1 MTAAPIQAR
10 EPGHAPMPSPAREHR
25 GYPGLNAL
33 RALGALM
40 VLTTHTGFDTGRI
53 LHGWFG
59 AVITR
64 MDFGVAIFFV
74 LSGFLLGRP
83 FLLRGALGQ
92 PAPRLRSYFWKR
104 ALRILPLYWV
114 VILATIVFQPG
125 NDYVTPAMWARNFTL
140 TQLYHPDLLPQG
152 LTQMWSLATEAAF
165 YVVLPFLC
173 MVLIGRRGRGR
184 SQLRPARVYVIL
196 GIISAL
202 GVAWQA
208 HVAPIPGVHGHYA
221 QWLPGYLPWFAVGL
235 ALATASV
242 TEQLGRESAATRF
255 CERLASDPLGCW
267 LAAALVYGICC
278 TPLIGPRTLVA
289 QTSWEGGLKCVLY
302 AVSSGL
308 LVLPL
313 VFGHMQEHP
322 IRRWCN
328 RPLPF
333 FLGEISYGIFCI
345 HLLVLN
351 AVLRLPQF
359 GIFGGHFAAV
369 WVITATVTI
378 GLATLSYYGIERP
391 FLRLKSVGLGSDRRG
406 GTRDTLAE
414 TGTTAASEATSRS

>member
-1 MTAAPIQAR
+1 MTTP
-10 EPGHAPMPSPAREHR
+10 PGPAREHR

-83 FLLRGALGQ
+83 FLLRAARGGP
-92 PAPRLRSYFWKR
+92 PAALRSYFWKR
-104 ALRILPLYWV
+104 TLRILPLYWA
-114 VILATIVFQPG
+114 VIVATILFQPG
-125 NDYVTPAMWARNFTL
+125 NDYVTPQMWFQNFTL
-140 TQLYHPDLLPQG
+140 TQLYQPDLLPQG

-173 MVLIGRRGRGR
+173 MLLIGRPRRTGEFRA
-184 SQLRPARVYVIL
+184 SRVYVIL
-196 GIISAL
+196 GLVSVG

-208 HVAPIPGVHGHYA
+208 SVVTIPGVHGHFA
-221 QWLPGYLPWFAVGL
+221 QCLPGYLPWFAVGL

-242 TEQLGRESAATRF
+242 TEQLSQDSAAPRF
-255 CERLASDPLGCW
+255 CERMASDPLGCW
-267 LAAALVYGICC
+267 VAAALVYGIAC
-278 TPLIGPRTLVA
+278 TPLTGPRTLLA
-289 QTSWEGGLKCVLY
+289 QTSWEAGLKCVLY
-302 AVSSGL
+302 AVASGL

-313 VFGHMQEHP
+313 VFGHLQEHP

-328 RPLPF
+328 HPVPF

-351 AVLRLPQF
+351 AVLRRSEF
-359 GIFGGHFAAV
+359 GTFQGHFAAV
-369 WVITATVTI
+369 WVITAGVTI
-378 GLATLSYYGIERP
+378 GLATLSYYVVERP
-391 FLRLKSVGLGSDRRG
+391 FLRLKTLRFGTLGRRG
-406 GTRDTLAE
+406 GDDPREE
-414 TGTTAASEATSRS
+414 TGTAAASEATSRT

>member
-1 MTAAPIQAR
+1 VTTAPT
-10 EPGHAPMPSPAREHR
+10 PALEHR

-40 VLTTHTGFDTGRI
+40 VLTTHVGFDTGRI
-53 LHGWFG
+53 LTGWFG
-59 AVITR
+59 AALTR

-83 FLLRGALGQ
+83 FLLRGAVGHGA
-92 PAPRLRSYFWKR
+92 APLTPYFWKR

-114 VILATIVFQPG
+114 VVVATIVFQPG
-125 NDYVTPAMWARNFTL
+125 NDYVTPQMWFRNLTL

-173 MVLIGRRGRGR
+173 LLLLGRPRPGR
-184 SQLRPARVYVIL
+184 SPLHPTRVYAVLAVI
-196 GIISAL
+196 GAL

-208 HVAPIPGVHGHYA
+208 AVSPIPGVHGHYA

-242 TEQLGRESAATRF
+242 TEQLGRESRAVRL
-255 CERLASDPLGCW
+255 CERLAADPLGCW
-267 LAAALVYGICC
+267 LAAALVFGICC
-278 TPLIGPRTLVA
+278 TPLIGPRTLLS
-289 QTSWEGGLKCVLY
+289 QSSWEAGLKCVLY
-302 AVSSGL
+302 AVASGL

-313 VFGHMQEHP
+313 VFGHLQEHR

-328 RPLPF
+328 HPVPF

-351 AVLRLPQF
+351 AVLRQSEF
-359 GIFGGHFAAV
+359 GVFRGHFLEV
-369 WVITATVTI
+369 WLVTLAVTI

-391 FLRLKSVGLGSDRRG
+391 FLRLKTLRFGAEGRG
-406 GTRDTLAE
+406 GSAGE
-414 TGTTAASEATSRS
+414 GAGTTADSEATRRS

>member
-1 MTAAPIQAR
+1 MTAVPT
-10 EPGHAPMPSPAREHR
+10 PALEHR

-40 VLTTHTGFDTGRI
+40 VLTTHTGFNTGQI
-53 LHGWFG
+53 LVGWTG
-59 AVITR
+59 AVIAR
-64 MDFGVAIFFV
+64 MDFGVALFFV

-83 FLLRGALGQ
+83 FLLRGALAQ
-92 PAPRLRSYFWKR
+92 PRASLRTYFWKR

-114 VILATIVFQPG
+114 VVLATMTLASG
-125 NDYVTPAMWARNFTL
+125 NDYVTPTMWLRNFTL

-173 MVLIGRRGRGR
+173 MVLLGRRGHRE
-184 SQLRPARVYVIL
+184 SPLRPFRVYVVL
-196 GIISAL
+196 GVISVL

-208 HVAPIPGVHGHYA
+208 AVAPIPGDEGHYA

-242 TEQLGRESAATRF
+242 TEQLGRDSTATRF
-255 CERLASDPLGCW
+255 CERMAADPLGCW

-278 TPLIGPRTLVA
+278 TPLIGPRTLHA
-289 QTSWEGGLKCVLY
+289 PTSWEAGLKCVLY
-302 AVSSGL
+302 AVAAGL

-313 VFGHMQEHP
+313 VFGHLQEHP

-328 RPLPF
+328 RPVPF
-333 FLGEISYGIFCI
+333 FLGEISYGVFCI

-351 AVLRLPQF
+351 AVLQQPEF
-359 GIFGGHFAAV
+359 GIFRGHFVEV
-369 WVITATVTI
+369 WFITATITI
-378 GLATLSYYGIERP
+378 GLAILSYYAVERP
-391 FLRLKSVGLGSDRRG
+391 FLRLKAVRFGSDGRG
-406 GTRDTLAE
+406 GRGSG
-414 TGTTAASEATSRS
+414 TGTTAASEATIST

>member
-1 MTAAPIQAR
+1 MTAAPT
-10 EPGHAPMPSPAREHR
+10 PALEHR

-40 VLTTHTGFDTGRI
+40 VLTTHVGFDTGRI
-53 LHGWFG
+53 LTGWFG
-59 AVITR
+59 AALTR

-83 FLLRGALGQ
+83 FLLRGAVGHRTPLT
-92 PAPRLRSYFWKR
+92 PYFWKR
-104 ALRILPLYWV
+104 ALRILPLYWI
-114 VILATIVFQPG
+114 VIVATILFQPG
-125 NDYVTPAMWARNFTL
+125 NDYVTPQMWVRNFTL

-152 LTQMWSLATEAAF
+152 LTQMWSLATEVAF

-173 MVLIGRRGRGR
+173 MLLLGRSRRGR
-184 SQLRPARVYVIL
+184 SSLHPVRVYVIL
-196 GIISAL
+196 GVMSAL

-208 HVAPIPGVHGHYA
+208 SVAPIPGVHGHYA

-242 TEQLGRESAATRF
+242 TEQLGRDSTATRF
-255 CERLASDPLGCW
+255 CERMAADPLGCW

-278 TPLIGPRTLVA
+278 TPLIGPRTLHA
-289 QTSWEGGLKCVLY
+289 PTSWEAGLKCVMY
-302 AVSSGL
+302 AVAAGL

-313 VFGHMQEHP
+313 VFGHLQEHP

-328 RPLPF
+328 RPVPF
-333 FLGEISYGIFCI
+333 FLGEISYGVFCI

-351 AVLRLPQF
+351 AVLQQPEF
-359 GIFGGHFAAV
+359 GIFRGHFVEV
-369 WVITATVTI
+369 WFITATLTI
-378 GLATLSYYGIERP
+378 GLAVLSYYAVERP
-391 FLRLKSVGLGSDRRG
+391 FLRLKAVRFGSDGRG
-406 GTRDTLAE
+406 GRGSGAG
-414 TGTTAASEATSRS
+414 TGTTAASEATIST

>member
-1 MTAAPIQAR
+1 MTAAPIAAPTQA
-10 EPGHAPMPSPAREHR
+10 PSPPREHR

-83 FLLRGALGQ
+83 FLLRGALGR
-92 PAPRLRSYFWKR
+92 PPSSVRTYFWKR
-104 ALRILPLYWV
+104 ALRILPLYWA
-114 VILATIVFQPG
+114 VIVATILFQPG
-125 NDYVTPAMWARNFTL
+125 NDYVTPQMWFRNFTL

-165 YVVLPFLC
+165 YVVLPFLS
-173 MVLIGRRGRGR
+173 MLLIGRPHRGGR
-184 SQLRPARVYVIL
+184 FRDVRVYVIL
-196 GIISAL
+196 GIVVVV

-208 HVAPIPGVHGHYA
+208 SAATIPGVHGHYA

-242 TEQLGRESAATRF
+242 TEQLGTESVATRF
-255 CERLASDPLGCW
+255 CERMASDPLGCW

-278 TPLIGPRTLVA
+278 TPLIGPRTLIA
-289 QTSWEGGLKCVLY
+289 QTAWEAGIKCVLY
-302 AVSSGL
+302 AVASGL

-313 VFGHMQEHP
+313 VFGHLQEHP
-322 IRRWCN
+322 IRHWCN
-328 RPLPF
+328 HPVPF

-351 AVLRLPQF
+351 AVLRRPEF
-359 GIFGGHFAAV
+359 GIFQGHFGAV
-369 WVITATVTI
+369 WVITAAVTV
-378 GLATLSYYGIERP
+378 GLATLSYYVIERP
-391 FLRLKSVGLGSDRRG
+391 FLRLKTVGFGSGGRG
-406 GTRDTLAE
+406 GRGDGRGE
-414 TGTTAASEATSRS
+414 TGTTAASAATSNT